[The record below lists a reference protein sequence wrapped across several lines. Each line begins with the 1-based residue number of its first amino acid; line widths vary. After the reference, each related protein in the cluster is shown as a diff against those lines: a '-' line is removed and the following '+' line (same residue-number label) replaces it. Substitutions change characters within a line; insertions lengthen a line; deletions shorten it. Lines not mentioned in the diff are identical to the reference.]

1 MGALAPVG
9 KAPPGEVPVGFE
21 LFRRLKAFPVENTVL
36 PRAYILHHIPGRLRI
51 RVPEA
56 KHNQALLEK
65 LREALLSAPGVE
77 AVDCNPLTGS
87 MLIHYAPGPV
97 GKLPAFLSAHNGSP
111 PPFSVHAPQSIHPA
125 GKVRRRRPGQHSE
138 AAKSI
143 MGFFGDLDDAI
154 RTATGDQLDLRVL
167 FPLAAAVLGIALMR
181 RANAT
186 PLWLT
191 MVIFGFSSFLVLHD
205 PRAGDLEL
213 QLAELATRLE
223 L

>member
-1 MGALAPVG
+1 M
-9 KAPPGEVPVGFE
+9 
-21 LFRRLKAFPVENTVL
+21 L
-36 PRAYILHHIPGRLRI
+36 PEAYISHYIPGRLRI

-56 KHNQALLEK
+56 KRNQALLEK

-87 MLIHYAPGPV
+87 MLVHYAPGPDE
-97 GKLPAFLSAHNGSP
+97 KLPAFLSAHNGSA
-111 PPFSVHAPQSIHPA
+111 PPFSLHALHSSPP
-125 GKVRRRRPGQHSE
+125 GGNVRRRRPKQHSE
-138 AAKSI
+138 AAQSI

-181 RANAT
+181 GARAT

-191 MVIFGFSSFLVLHD
+191 LMIFGFSSFLVLHD

-223 L
+223 V